1 VDNEYSGTNILYDK
15 LSPLLRSWF
24 VELSVQNYNF
34 KNLMLLITMERR
46 GVGWCEALF
55 TAVQISMYT
64 VPSALIPMTIV
75 GFFLNAVPRQFYA
88 NAKLLIRSLHLA
100 HLKAFTDALVRCV
113 RDKTIQY
120 AGRPVFSPGGWL
132 IITTKR
138 NMRMPV
144 N

>member
-1 VDNEYSGTNILYDK
+1 
-15 LSPLLRSWF
+15 
-24 VELSVQNYNF
+24 
-34 KNLMLLITMERR
+34 MLLITMERR

-55 TAVQISMYT
+55 TAVQISLYT

-100 HLKAFTDALVRCV
+100 YLKEFTDTLVRCV

-120 AGRPVFSPGGWL
+120 AGRPVFSPGGWP
-132 IITTKR
+132 IITKTKR
-138 NMRMPV
+138 NIRMPV